1 MGAIIR
7 SSHFLGADGIL
18 ICTRNSAALTPVALK
33 AAAGA
38 AETLPLFSVSQ
49 PASFIDEC
57 QENGWKFYAAV
68 SPSSSDSGRAS
79 GRPYYSS
86 TALGN
91 PTRKHPCV
99 LILGSEGDGLR
110 WTIQKK
116 ADFMLGIEAQ
126 RAGSGDLDSLNVS
139 VASALLCDAFLRES
153 FAAGKSRVKS
163 LDGQPDPFE
172 ENTPRSTV
180 DLTKA
185 VQAGRDDFVPDNGRL
200 F

>member
-7 SSHFLGADGIL
+7 SSHFLGVDGIL

-38 AETLPLFSVSQ
+38 AETLPLYSVGQ
-49 PASFIDEC
+49 PASFIDES

-68 SPSSSDSGRAS
+68 SPNSSDSGRAV

-86 TALGN
+86 RTLGN
-91 PTRKHPCV
+91 PTRNHPCILV
-99 LILGSEGDGLR
+99 LGSEGDGLR
-110 WTIQKK
+110 WNIQKK

-126 RAGSGDLDSLNVS
+126 RTGSGELDSLNVS

-153 FAAGKSRVKS
+153 MTTGKSKTRRQMN
-163 LDGQPDPFE
+163 QPDAVE
-172 ENTPRSTV
+172 E
-180 DLTKA
+180 A
-185 VQAGRDDFVPDNGRL
+185 YAGPTGADNLLNDQRL